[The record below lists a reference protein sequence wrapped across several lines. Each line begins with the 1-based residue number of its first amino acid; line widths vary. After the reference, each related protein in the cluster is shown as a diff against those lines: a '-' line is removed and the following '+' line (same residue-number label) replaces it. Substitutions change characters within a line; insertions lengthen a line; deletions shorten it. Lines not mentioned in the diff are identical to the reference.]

1 MNKKEIEELREAVA
15 LANRILHHTGLTT
28 YLGHASARIPGTN
41 RVLIRRNGTIA
52 VSMDT
57 TTTKD
62 ILMADLEGNQLDG
75 QSVGKLPAEWP
86 LHAEIYKAQPDVMG
100 VVHTHQRWAT
110 TFGIAGAAVLPMQHH
125 SHAAVAAEEIPIYDE
140 SYAIVTTDE
149 QARVV
154 AETMGQGLICHLRTH
169 GMVFA
174 AGSLQA
180 AILAAVDLE
189 YQAELTYLAS
199 QIGAPNTIPPLYTRQ
214 NLERRR
220 AGQAGNAW
228 SYYQWL
234 DENPHANRARQV
246 QL

>member
-1 MNKKEIEELREAVA
+1 MDKKEIEELREAVA
-15 LANRILHHTGLTT
+15 LANRVLHHTGLTT
-28 YLGHASARIPGTN
+28 YLGHASARIPGTD
-41 RVLIRRNGTIA
+41 RVLIKRNGTIA

-62 ILMADLEGNQLDG
+62 ILLADLDGNQLDG

-86 LHAEIYKAQPDVMG
+86 LHAQIYIARPDVMG

-110 TFGIAGAAVLPMQHH
+110 TFGIAGAEILPVQHPV
-125 SHAAVAAEEIPIYDE
+125 HAAVAAEEIPVYDE

-154 AETMGQGLICHLRTH
+154 AETLGEGLNCHLRTH

-174 AGSLQA
+174 AGSVQA
-180 AILAAVDLE
+180 AVWTAVDLE
-189 YQAELTYLAS
+189 YQAELTYLAGR
-199 QIGAPNTIPPLYTRQ
+199 IGTPNTIPMLFMREH
-214 NLERRR
+214 LERRK
-220 AGQAGNAW
+220 AGQAGNSW

-234 DENPHANRARQV
+234 DKNLHANRARQV